1 MRDKKNL
8 TKRATFIKT
17 PPTVPVIINPT
28 IKAEKK
34 WGIYMSSISV
44 TKRILTY
51 VEKHLG
57 RELSLEKIAKELN
70 YSKFYIARAF
80 KEETGVTLHQ
90 YIRGRR
96 LNESARKLVE
106 TRQTII
112 EIAFAA
118 GYGSQQAFTQAFHHE
133 YGCTPQEYRRN
144 GIFLA
149 RQNEIR
155 MCESSK
161 CRLRTVYPAG
171 GEMAA

>member
-1 MRDKKNL
+1 MLIVRKK
-8 TKRATFIKT
+8 ATFIKT
-17 PPTVPVIINPT
+17 IPIAPVIINPT
-28 IKAEKK
+28 IKSRN
-34 WGIYMSSISV
+34 GVIYMSSISV
-44 TKRILTY
+44 TKCILSY
-51 VEKHLG
+51 VEKHLD

-70 YSKFYIARAF
+70 YSKFYIARVF
-80 KEETGVTLHQ
+80 KDETGMALHQ

-106 TRQTII
+106 TKQSII

-133 YGCTPQEYRRN
+133 YGWTPQEYRRN
-144 GIFLA
+144 GIFLP

-161 CRLRTVYPAG
+161 FRLCIVYLAG
-171 GEMAA
+171 GEIAA